1 MDGSR
6 PSPVSRRNRVSS
18 SFGRRA
24 LDALGQKPRHLYR
37 SNETVFTIIQ
47 QWSNVGND
55 RGRGRRWA
63 ESQWPTATRPRLAR
77 KPRAVGGEKPGH
89 GEGLLSSPPLSS
101 LPGFGS
107 RILIRNFTSRARAPR
122 SRSKENGRG
131 KREKKNNA
139 ASAPR
144 LIGNEITCFFEIA
157 RSYPPSQ
164 RGNVGRDCPPSLFET
179 FYIQEC
185 RSNSRVNFDNDGQ
198 KEGLEGTKE
207 RILIESRYANQRTSV
222 LSTASGLYHF
232 MLWIPRAA
240 PLHRVLAP
248 VSRGD

>member
-1 MDGSR
+1 MGR
-6 PSPVSRRNRVSS
+6 VTMAHGYAPSPSEKAASGGWGEAGTRRGSS
-18 SFGRRA
+18 
-24 LDALGQKPRHLYR
+24 
-37 SNETVFTIIQ
+37 
-47 QWSNVGND
+47 
-55 RGRGRRWA
+55 
-63 ESQWPTATRPRLAR
+63 
-77 KPRAVGGEKPGH
+77 
-89 GEGLLSSPPLSS
+89 LLPSP

-240 PLHRVLAP
+240 PLHRALAP